1 MKTLK
6 KLSKAL
12 PVAAVLMMACASTT
26 GTGAATASQG
36 SVAFNGARSWS
47 DSVLATLTLREKAA
61 QLVWAF
67 SLGDY
72 VPDDSPAWR
81 QVTSWIRDQG
91 VGGFI
96 VSVGSPLDIAAK
108 INRMQALSKIPLII
122 GADYETGAGMRAR
135 AGYFLPNA
143 IDLGGA
149 TVFPPE
155 MAMGAT
161 GDTSLAYAQGR
172 ATAIEARAIGVQID
186 FTPVLDV
193 NNNPGNPVINTR
205 SYGEDPQQ
213 VARFGAAMVR
223 GLQDNGMIATGKHFP
238 GHGDT
243 ETNSHLALPV
253 VNVSRE
259 RLESVELVPF
269 KAAIASGLGAI
280 MSFHGVMPAFD
291 SAGVPATLSR
301 NVMTGVLRGE
311 LGFNGLI
318 ISDAMD
324 MKGGLIQ
331 FGLTESVQRAIAAG
345 LDIILQPSDV
355 GQAINAIVAGV
366 TSGRFTE
373 QRVNESVLRV
383 LRAKER
389 MGLNLNRTADLTRI
403 PAVVGDSSKAALART
418 IAEKSI
424 TLVRDSAAM
433 VPLRPDTTL
442 KILSITVAS
451 KTDLGA
457 GSMFN
462 AQLRARYPALR
473 AEYITTQ
480 DAGVNYARM
489 KAAADS
495 ADVTIISSY
504 VGQVWDATTIGV
516 SSAFTSLVNS
526 LVDRGH
532 APVMVSFGNPY
543 LLQQLPRVGTYVA
556 AWGGSPASQAAAARA
571 LTGDAAISGH
581 LPISI
586 PPFVARG
593 AGMQRPARAR

>member
-1 MKTLK
+1 MPKLK
-6 KLSKAL
+6 IFSKVLPIVGALSL
-12 PVAAVLMMACASTT
+12 ACASAT
-26 GTGAATASQG
+26 GTAAPATTNASIG
-36 SVAFNGARSWS
+36 PRSWS
-47 DSVLATLTLREKAA
+47 DSVLSSLTLREKAG

-72 VPDDSPAWR
+72 VPEDSPAW
-81 QVTSWIRDQG
+81 VKVASWITEQH

-108 INRMQALSKIPLII
+108 INRMQSLSKVPLII
-122 GADYETGAGMRAR
+122 GADYETGVGMRAR

-161 GDTSLAYAQGR
+161 GDPSLAYAQGK
-172 ATAIEARAIGVQID
+172 ATAIEARALGVEID

-269 KAAIASGLGAI
+269 KAAIANGLGAI

-291 SAGVPATLSR
+291 SAGVPATLSH

-331 FGLTESVQRAIAAG
+331 FGLTEAVQRAIAAG

-355 GQAINAIVAGV
+355 GQAIDAIVAGV
-366 TSGRFTE
+366 KSGRYTE

-389 MGLNLNRTADLTRI
+389 MRLNVIRTADLTRI
-403 PAVVGDSSKAALART
+403 PALVGDSSKAALARD

-424 TLVRDSAAM
+424 TLVRDSAN
-433 VPLRPDTTL
+433 VIPLAANPAL
-442 KILSITVAS
+442 KVLSITVAS
-451 KTDLGA
+451 RTDLGA
-457 GSMFN
+457 GSAFN
-462 AQLRARYPALR
+462 AELQARYPVLR
-473 AEYITTQ
+473 TENIATQ
-480 DAGVNYARM
+480 DAGVNYERM
-489 KAAADS
+489 RAAADS
-495 ADVTIISSY
+495 ADVTIVSSY
-504 VGQVWDATTIGV
+504 VGQVWNATTIGASPAFASLV
-516 SSAFTSLVNS
+516 SSLIERHHPTV
-526 LVDRGH
+526 V
-532 APVMVSFGNPY
+532 VTFGNPY
-543 LLQQLPRVGTYVA
+543 LLQQLPMVGTYVV
-556 AWGGSPASQAAAARA
+556 AWGGSAASQTAAARA
-571 LTGDAAISGH
+571 LLGVTAITGH

-586 PPFVARG
+586 PPYVTRG
-593 AGMQRPARAR
+593 AGLQVPARPR

>member
-1 MKTLK
+1 MKNELLRFAPFLGA
-6 KLSKAL
+6 LSL
-12 PVAAVLMMACASTT
+12 ACAS
-26 GTGAATASQG
+26 AAGSNASASAPSG
-36 SVAFNGARSWS
+36 KTPWA
-47 DSVLATLTLREKAA
+47 DSVLASLTLREKAA

-81 QVTSWIRDQG
+81 QVSGWITKEHI
-91 VGGFI
+91 GGLI
-96 VSVGSPLDIAAK
+96 ISVGSPLEVAGK
-108 INRMQALSKIPLII
+108 INRMQALSKVPLIFS
-122 GADYETGAGMRAR
+122 ADYETGAGMRVR
-135 AGYFLPNA
+135 GGYFLPNA

-161 GDTSLAYAQGR
+161 GDPSLAYAQGK
-172 ATAIEARAIGVQID
+172 ATAIEARALGVQID

-213 VARFGAAMVR
+213 VARFGEAMVR

-269 KAAIASGLGAI
+269 KAAVASGVGAI

-291 SAGVPATLSR
+291 SSGLPATLSH

-331 FGLTESVQRAIAAG
+331 FGLAGAVKRAIAAG
-345 LDIILQPSDV
+345 LDVILQPSDV
-355 GQAINAIVAGV
+355 VQAIDAIVAGV
-366 TSGRFTE
+366 NEGAYTE
-373 QRVNESVLRV
+373 ARLNESVLRV

-389 MGLNLNRTADLTRI
+389 LGLGHNRMVDLAKI
-403 PAVVGDSSKAALART
+403 PSVVGDSSKLALARL
-418 IAEKSI
+418 IAERSM
-424 TLVRDSAAM
+424 TLVRDSAKQ
-433 VPLRPDTTL
+433 VPLSPSSTL
-442 KILSITVAS
+442 RVLSITVAS
-451 KTDLGA
+451 RTDLGA
-457 GSMFN
+457 GSSFN
-462 AQLRARYPALR
+462 AELRARYPNLR
-473 AEYITTQ
+473 TELITTQ
-480 DAGVNYARM
+480 DPSVDYERM
-489 KAAADS
+489 RAASDS
-495 ADVTIISSY
+495 ADVTVVSSY
-504 VGQVWDATTIGV
+504 VGQVWDATSLNV
-516 SSAFTSLVNS
+516 SSGFASLINS
-526 LVDRGH
+526 MIDRGKG
-532 APVMVSFGNPY
+532 PIVVSFGNPY
-543 LLQQLPRVGTYVA
+543 LLEQLPRVQTYFV
-556 AWGGSPASQAAAARA
+556 AWGGSPASQGAAARA
-571 LTGDAAISGH
+571 LDGGAAISGH

-586 PPFVARG
+586 PPYVSRG
-593 AGMQRPARAR
+593 TGIQLPVRAH

>member
-1 MKTLK
+1 MK
-6 KLSKAL
+6 KAL
-12 PVAAVLMMACASTT
+12 LGLAPVLGALSIACASTT
-26 GTGAATASQG
+26 GSTG
-36 SVAFNGARSWS
+36 SVTVPTEKLPWA
-47 DSVLATLTLREKAA
+47 DSVLASLTLREKAA

-81 QVTSWIRDQG
+81 QVSSWITNEHI
-91 VGGFI
+91 GGLI
-96 VSVGSPLDIAAK
+96 VSVGSPLEVAGK
-108 INRMQALSKIPLII
+108 INRMQALSRVPLIFS
-122 GADYETGAGMRAR
+122 ADYETGAGMRVR
-135 AGYFLPNA
+135 GGYFLPNA

-161 GDTSLAYAQGR
+161 GDPSLAYAQGR
-172 ATAIEARAIGVQID
+172 ATAIEGRALGVEID

-213 VARFGAAMVR
+213 VARFGEAMVR
-223 GLQDNGMIATGKHFP
+223 GIQDNGMIATGKHFP

-269 KAAIASGLGAI
+269 KAAIASGVGAI

-291 SAGVPATLSR
+291 STGLPATLSH

-311 LGFNGLI
+311 MGFNGLI

-331 FGLTESVQRAIAAG
+331 FGLAGAVKRAIAAG
-345 LDIILQPSDV
+345 LDVILQPSDV
-355 GQAINAIVAGV
+355 VQAIDAIVAGV
-366 TSGRFTE
+366 NEGAYTE
-373 QRVNESVLRV
+373 ARLNESVLRV

-389 MGLNLNRTADLTRI
+389 LGLGRDRTVNLAKI
-403 PAVVGDSSKAALART
+403 PSVVGDSSKLALARL
-418 IAEKSI
+418 IAEKSM
-424 TLVRDSAAM
+424 TLVRDSARQ
-433 VPLRPDTTL
+433 VPLAASSTL
-442 KILSITVAS
+442 RVLSITVAS
-451 KTDLGA
+451 RTDLGA
-457 GSMFN
+457 GSVFN
-462 AQLRARYPALR
+462 AELRARYQNLR
-473 AEYITTQ
+473 TELITTQ
-480 DAGVNYARM
+480 DAGVNYERM
-489 KAAADS
+489 IAASES
-495 ADVTIISSY
+495 ADVTVVSSY
-504 VGQVWDATTIGV
+504 VGQVWDATNLNV
-516 SSAFTSLVNS
+516 SSGFSSLINS
-526 LVDRGH
+526 LIDRGKR
-532 APVMVSFGNPY
+532 PILVTFGNPY
-543 LLQQLPRVGTYVA
+543 LLQQLPRVETYLV

-571 LTGDAAISGH
+571 LVGDAPITGH

-586 PPFVARG
+586 PPYISRG
-593 AGMQRPARAR
+593 TGIQLPARAH

>member
-1 MKTLK
+1 MAKTPW
-6 KLSKAL
+6 A
-12 PVAAVLMMACASTT
+12 
-26 GTGAATASQG
+26 
-36 SVAFNGARSWS
+36 
-47 DSVLATLTLREKAA
+47 DSVLGSLTLREKAA

-81 QVTSWIRDQG
+81 QVSSWITGQHI
-91 VGGFI
+91 GGLI
-96 VSVGSPLDIAAK
+96 MSVGSPLEIAGK
-108 INRMQALSKIPLII
+108 LNRMQSLSKVPLLI

-135 AGYFLPNA
+135 GGYFLPNA

-161 GDTSLAYAQGR
+161 GDPALAYAQGR
-172 ATAIEARAIGVQID
+172 ATAIEGRALGVHID

-213 VARFGAAMVR
+213 VARFGEATIR
-223 GLQDNGMIATGKHFP
+223 GIQDNGMIATGKHFP

-269 KAAIASGLGAI
+269 KAAVASGVGAI

-291 SAGVPATLSR
+291 SAGIPATLSH

-311 LGFNGLI
+311 MGFNGLI

-331 FGLTESVQRAIAAG
+331 FGLTEAVKRAIAAG

-355 GQAINAIVAGV
+355 VQAIDAIVAGV
-366 TSGRFTE
+366 NEGRYTE
-373 QRVNESVLRV
+373 ARLDQSVLRV

-389 MGLNLNRTADLTRI
+389 MGLGRNRMTNLGEI
-403 PAVVGDSSKAALART
+403 PGIVGDSSKLALART
-418 IAEKSI
+418 IAEKSM
-424 TLVRDSAAM
+424 TLVRDSLRQI
-433 VPLRPDTTL
+433 PLARMPML
-442 KILSITVAS
+442 RVLSITVAS
-451 KTDLGA
+451 RTDLGA
-457 GSMFN
+457 GTVFN
-462 AQLRARYPALR
+462 VELRAQYPNLR
-473 AEYITTQ
+473 TELITTQ
-480 DAGVNYARM
+480 DAGVNYERM
-489 KAAADS
+489 RGAADS
-495 ADVTIISSY
+495 ADVVVVSSY
-504 VGQVWDATTIGV
+504 VGQAWDATTLNV
-516 SSAFTSLVNS
+516 SSSFAALINNLVE
-526 LVDRGH
+526 RGKG
-532 APVMVSFGNPY
+532 PVMVTFGNPY
-543 LLQQLPRVGTYVA
+543 LLQQLPRVGTYLV
-556 AWGGSPASQAAAARA
+556 AWGGSPASQRAAARA
-571 LTGDAAISGH
+571 IMGEAPITGH

-586 PPFVARG
+586 PPYVKRG
-593 AGMQRPARAR
+593 TGIQLPSRAH

>member
-1 MKTLK
+1 
-6 KLSKAL
+6 
-12 PVAAVLMMACASTT
+12 VL
-26 GTGAATASQG
+26 G
-36 SVAFNGARSWS
+36 S
-47 DSVLATLTLREKAA
+47 LTLREKAG

-72 VPDDSPAWR
+72 VPEDSPAWR
-81 QVTSWIRDQG
+81 QVASWIRDQG

-108 INRMQALSKIPLII
+108 INRMQALSKVPLII

-149 TVFPPE
+149 TIFPPE

-161 GDTSLAYAQGR
+161 GDPSLAYAQGK
-172 ATAIEARAIGVQID
+172 ATAIEARSLGVEID

-243 ETNSHLALPV
+243 QTNSHLALPV

-269 KAAIASGLGAI
+269 KAAIANGLGAI
-280 MSFHGVMPAFD
+280 MSFHGIMPAFD
-291 SAGVPATLSR
+291 STAPATMSR

-345 LDIILQPSDV
+345 LDVILQPSDV
-355 GQAINAIVAGV
+355 VQAIDAIVAGV
-366 TSGRFTE
+366 KSGRYTE

-403 PAVVGDSSKAALART
+403 PAVVGDSSKAALAGE

-424 TLVRDSAAM
+424 TLVRDSAR
-433 VPLRPDTTL
+433 VIPLSVNPAL
-442 KILSITVAS
+442 KVLSITVAS
-451 KTDLGA
+451 RTDLGA
-457 GSMFN
+457 GAAFN
-462 AQLRARYPALR
+462 AELQRRYPALR
-473 AEYITTQ
+473 SEIIVTQ
-480 DAGVNYARM
+480 DAGVNYERM
-489 KAAADS
+489 RAAADS

-504 VGQVWDATTIGV
+504 VGQVWNATTIGASPAFSALV
-516 SSAFTSLVNS
+516 SSLVE
-526 LVDRGH
+526 RGRR
-532 APVMVSFGNPY
+532 PVVVTFGNPY
-543 LLQQLPRVGTYVA
+543 LLQQLPTVGTYVV
-556 AWGGSPASQAAAARA
+556 AWGGSAASQTAAARA
-571 LTGDAAISGH
+571 LLGLTAISGH

-586 PPFVARG
+586 PPHVVRGTGLQVPAQAR
-593 AGMQRPARAR
+593 

>member
-1 MKTLK
+1 MK

-12 PVAAVLMMACASTT
+12 PITAALVMACASAT
-26 GTGAATASQG
+26 GTSTAGRRADAAGGGLAG
-36 SVAFNGARSWS
+36 RSWA
-47 DSVLATLTLREKAA
+47 DSVLSTLTLREKAA

-72 VPDDSPAWR
+72 VPEDSPAWR
-81 QVTSWIRDQG
+81 QVASWIKDQG

-161 GDTSLAYAQGR
+161 GDPSLAYAQGR
-172 ATAIEARAIGVQID
+172 ATAIEARAIGVEID

-259 RLESVELVPF
+259 RLETVELVPF
-269 KAAIASGLGAI
+269 KAAIANGVGAI

-291 SAGVPATLSR
+291 STGVPATLSH

-311 LGFNGLI
+311 LGFNGI
-318 ISDAMD
+318 IVSDAMD

-345 LDIILQPSDV
+345 LDVILQPSDV
-355 GQAINAIVAGV
+355 VQAINAIADGV
-366 TSGRFTE
+366 KNGRYTE
-373 QRVNESVLRV
+373 ARLNESVMRV

-389 MGLNLNRTADLTRI
+389 MGLNVNRTADLTKI
-403 PAVVGDSSKAALART
+403 PAVVGDSSKAALARM

-433 VPLRPDTTL
+433 VPLRSDTAL

-457 GSMFN
+457 GNTFN
-462 AQLRARYPALR
+462 AQLRTRYPALR
-473 AEYITTQ
+473 AEFITTQ
-480 DAGVNYARM
+480 DPGVNYGRM

-495 ADVTIISSY
+495 ADVVIISSY

-516 SSAFTSLVNS
+516 SAAFTSLVNS
-526 LVDRGH
+526 LIDRGR
-532 APVMVSFGNPY
+532 APLTVSFGNPY
-543 LLQQLPRVGTYVA
+543 LLQQLPRVGTYLV
-556 AWGGSPASQAAAARA
+556 AWGGAPVSQAAAATA
-571 LTGDAAISGH
+571 LMGQSSISGH

-586 PPFVARG
+586 PPYVVRG
-593 AGMQRPARAR
+593 TGLQRGLRPQ